1 MGVPALKPIRI
12 PPSIC
17 EEDREYLA
25 KRRTRQNYSYQA
37 SIYLLECIR
46 KHQDIPPKYW
56 VGGMDATKSYLQ
68 QLEKQANAE
77 LKEEQLL
84 MTKTAEA
91 QAAVKEYTE
100 EEAIKVA
107 QELLQ
112 ITKEKTNGN

>member
-1 MGVPALKPIRI
+1 MAVPQLKPIRI

-46 KHQDIPPKYW
+46 KHQEIPPKYW
-56 VGGMDATKSYLQ
+56 VSGMDATKSYLH
-68 QLEKQANAE
+68 QLETQAKAE
-77 LKEEQLL
+77 LTEEQLL
-84 MTKTAEA
+84 MSKTQET
-91 QAAVKEYTE
+91 QPAVKEYTE

-107 QELLQ
+107 QEYLQ
-112 ITKEKTNGN
+112 IKEEKSNGK